1 MKTEDNLSQRRRAA
15 VALRISAALRL
26 CASILLL
33 AVPTLGVQAQRATV
47 SGSVTDETGARISA
61 ARVALVDPAGAEV
74 DATTDEQGRFTLRNV
89 APGTYTVR
97 VTAEGFEEY
106 ASDPMPIARGAAP
119 IAITLT
125 VAGVTETVT
134 VAADQ
139 GVAIEPDRNADALVL
154 KEKDLEALPDDPD
167 ELAQALQEMAGPA
180 AGPGGGPFYVDGFS
194 GGRLPPKASIR
205 EVRINSNPFSAEYD
219 RIGFGRIEIF
229 TKPGSDRFRGSVF
242 GSFTDEALNAR
253 NPFAPTRPSEQD
265 RRYGGNVGGPLG
277 KKASFFFDFER
288 RESDDNA
295 TVNAVVLD
303 PTFTPVP
310 FATTL
315 LVPQRRTT
323 FAPRF
328 DFQTSENNTLIVR
341 YEFENDVRAG
351 QGVGNFALP
360 SAEVESRSRENELT
374 ITNTYIINPSM
385 VAETRL
391 RLERERNET
400 AAVDLSGLPRIVVSD
415 AFVDRSSTGVV
426 ESLERRIELQQNFS
440 LIRGNHTVRT
450 GVRVRG
456 VKLETSSTSNFFGT
470 FTFAGAGDLTSIE
483 QYQNVLLGTGGARPS
498 QFTLSTGDPFAS
510 VTQFDVGAFV
520 QDDWRVR
527 PHFTLSF
534 GVRYED
540 QTNAGDELNFAPR
553 VGFAYA
559 FNTPDGRPATVIRGG
574 FGVFFEQINEGLTLD
589 EVRFDGTRQRQY
601 FVPNPS
607 FFPVVPTEAELD
619 AFALPVST
627 QRLDAFQTPYTIQGS
642 VSVERQLPW
651 EVTANVTYLWGRGV
665 HLLRTRNI
673 NAPDPATGLRPLG
686 DAAGNVFAVESTG
699 TSRRHQMRIGFNKRA
714 GWVSFFGNYGLGSVR
729 SDTDGA
735 GTQPADPYDLSEE
748 FGRSREDS
756 RHFFF
761 IGSSIQGPWGLQFSP
776 HVFFRS
782 GTPYNI
788 TLGRDLNGDAVFT
801 DRPGLADADTI
812 DAVATPIGFVD
823 PTPGPDAV
831 LVERNAAQGPS
842 FSRVNLAVTK
852 NFGFGGSARDGAGG
866 GAGAMPGDR
875 PRGGGPGGGGGGP
888 RMGGPGG
895 HGGPGGFGGGQ
906 ANDARYNLSVSV
918 RASNLLNHPSF
929 FNPSGVL
936 TSPSFGIPTSAA
948 PGRRVELQMRFSFLE
963 NQPQGALGSQTRTG
977 YPVCDLCAPCGSSLF
992 FNQNSG
998 WIARDAQRSDRRRRG
1013 RPRRDAALRRER
1025 ARGTTPRAVR
1035 DRARQRDGLASDRP
1049 RDGAPARAP
1058 RPALRRDRG
1067 ARRLH
1072 DLLDVFSGDDQ
1083 ARRDGPLVVGRG
1095 ERRRLGRCR
1104 LCRRRARRS
1113 TRTVTRSAQSQPL
1126 GFEWRRL
1133 ERVEVELGG
1142 VVLARRSIPDL
1153 LEQ

>member
-1 MKTEDNLSQRRRAA
+1 MKTQGYFAQSRRAA
-15 VALRISAALRL
+15 EALRISAALRL

-33 AVPTLGVQAQRATV
+33 AMPTLAVQAQRATV
-47 SGSVTDETGARISA
+47 SGSVTDEAGARVSA
-61 ARVALVDPAGAEV
+61 ARVALADEAGAEV

-89 APGTYTVR
+89 EPGTYTVR

-119 IAITLT
+119 IAITLV

-134 VAADQ
+134 VSADQ

-154 KEKDLEALPDDPD
+154 KEKDLESLPDDPD

-180 AGPGGGPFYVDGFS
+180 AGPGGGQFYVDGFS

-242 GSFTDEALNAR
+242 GAFTDEALNAR

-277 KKASFFFDFER
+277 KKASFFFDFQR
-288 RESDDNA
+288 RESDDNS
-295 TVNAVVLD
+295 TINAVILD
-303 PTFTPVP
+303 PNLVPAP
-310 FATTL
+310 FASTFL
-315 LVPQRRTT
+315 QPQRRTT
-323 FAPRF
+323 FAPRV

-360 SAEVESRSRENELT
+360 SAEVESREREHELT
-374 ITNTYIINPSM
+374 VTNTYIINPSM

-391 RLERERNET
+391 RLERETNET
-400 AAVDLSGLPRIVVSD
+400 MAVDQSGLPRIVVSD
-415 AFVDRSSTGVV
+415 SFVERSSTGLV
-426 ESLERRIELQQNFS
+426 ENVERRFEIQQNFS

-456 VKLETSSTSNFFGT
+456 VKFDTSSTSNFFGT
-470 FTFAGAGDLTSIE
+470 FTFAGAGELTSIE
-483 QYQNVLLGTGGARPS
+483 QYQNVLAGVGGARPS
-498 QFTLSTGDPFAS
+498 QFTLSAGDPIAS
-510 VTQFDVGAFV
+510 VTQYDVGAFV

-527 PHFTLSF
+527 PHFTFSY
-534 GVRYED
+534 GVRYEA
-540 QTNAGDELNFAPR
+540 QTNAGDGLNFAPR

-574 FGVFFEQINEGLTLD
+574 FGVFFEQIDEGLTLD
-589 EVRFDGTRQRQY
+589 EVRFDGTRQRAY
-601 FVPNPS
+601 FIPNPG
-607 FFPVVPTEAELD
+607 FFPLVPSEAALE
-619 AFALPVST
+619 AFALPIST
-627 QRLDAFQTPYTIQGS
+627 QRLDAFENPYTIQGS

-673 NAPDPATGLRPLG
+673 NAPDPVTGLRPLG
-686 DAAGNVFAVESTG
+686 DDAGNVFAVESTG

-729 SDTDGA
+729 SDTDGS
-735 GTQPADPYDLSEE
+735 GTQPANPFDLSEE
-748 FGRSREDS
+748 FGRSTEDS

-761 IGSSIQGPWGLQFSP
+761 MGSSIQGPWGLQFSP

-782 GTPYNI
+782 GRPYNI

-823 PTPGPDAV
+823 PTPGPDAI
-831 LVERNAAQGPS
+831 LLERNAAEGPS

-852 NFGFGGSARDGAGG
+852 NFGFGGSARDGTGG
-866 GAGAMPGDR
+866 GAGAMPGES
-875 PRGGGPGGGGGGP
+875 RGGRGGPGGGGPRGG
-888 RMGGPGG
+888 GG
-895 HGGPGGFGGGQ
+895 HGGGGFGGGG
-906 ANDARYNLSVSV
+906 ANDARYNLSVTV
-918 RASNLLNHPSF
+918 RAANLLNHPSF

-948 PGRRVELQMRFSFLE
+948 PGRRIEMQMRFSF
-963 NQPQGALGSQTRTG
+963 
-977 YPVCDLCAPCGSSLF
+977 
-992 FNQNSG
+992 
-998 WIARDAQRSDRRRRG
+998 
-1013 RPRRDAALRRER
+1013 
-1025 ARGTTPRAVR
+1025 
-1035 DRARQRDGLASDRP
+1035 
-1049 RDGAPARAP
+1049 
-1058 RPALRRDRG
+1058 
-1067 ARRLH
+1067 
-1072 DLLDVFSGDDQ
+1072 
-1083 ARRDGPLVVGRG
+1083 
-1095 ERRRLGRCR
+1095 
-1104 LCRRRARRS
+1104 
-1113 TRTVTRSAQSQPL
+1113 
-1126 GFEWRRL
+1126 
-1133 ERVEVELGG
+1133 
-1142 VVLARRSIPDL
+1142 
-1153 LEQ
+1153 